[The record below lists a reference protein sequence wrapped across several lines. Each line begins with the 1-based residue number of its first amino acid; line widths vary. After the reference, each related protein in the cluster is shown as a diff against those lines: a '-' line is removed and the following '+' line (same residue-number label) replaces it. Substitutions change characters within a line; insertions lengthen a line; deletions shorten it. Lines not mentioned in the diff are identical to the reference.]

1 MLEKAGGNWVDDKRF
16 FDREAELDA
25 LTERARSR
33 THTLLTA
40 QRRMDKTSL
49 VRETLRRLAET
60 GEFEA
65 VFVDL
70 EHAADAADAIAE
82 IGIRTRPAGDLWGRV
97 APLFAPLKAFGER
110 IEEVGIADARVK
122 LRAGIDAGS
131 WRRDGERIFEALAA
145 HDRPVALAID
155 ELPILVNRLLN
166 APEGRPVAELFLS
179 FLRKNAQARK
189 GRVVIIVSGSV
200 GLEPILRRARLSAHA
215 NVFPRY
221 ELKPWTEEVASA
233 CLAALAQRYGVG
245 LPEEARRGM
254 YRRLRCCV
262 PHHVQQFF
270 DLLHEDL
277 RRRRRRDAGSSDV
290 ERVYRDN
297 MLGTAG
303 QIHLD
308 HYEQRLRV
316 RFGISHCFF
325 WRVSLHSRIWTL
337 PRKSHVW
344 AVAIVASKSLANRRL
359 RPSHASVRSTAQRRG
374 DISNPCPDGAR
385 FTTSSRQRILPS
397 RAVASFGRASEPSA
411 KMRSRHGNRCRI
423 EASNSGAPLRS

>member
-1 MLEKAGGNWVDDKRF
+1 MLEKAGGNWVDGKRF

-25 LTERARSR
+25 LTERARNG

-40 QRRMDKTSL
+40 QRRMGKTSL

-60 GEFEA
+60 GKFEA

-82 IGIRTRPAGDLWGRV
+82 IGIRTRRAGDLWGRV
-97 APLFAPLKAFGER
+97 APLFAPLKALGER

-131 WRRDGERIFEALAA
+131 WPRDGERIFEALAA
-145 HDRPVALAID
+145 HDRPVVLAID
-155 ELPILVNRLLN
+155 ELPILVNRLLKG
-166 APEGRPVAELFLS
+166 PEGRPVAELFLS

-189 GRVVIIVSGSV
+189 GRVVMIVSGSV
-200 GLEPILRRARLSAHA
+200 GLAPILRRAGLSAHA

-254 YRRLRCCV
+254 CRRLRCCV

-277 RRRRRRDAGSSDV
+277 RRRRRSAAGPEDV
-290 ERVYRDN
+290 ARVYRND
-297 MLGTAG
+297 MLGSAG
-303 QIHLD
+303 QIDLD
-308 HYEQRLRV
+308 HYEQRLKEVLGNDGYRV
-316 RFGISHCFF
+316 ALEILTDAAVHDGLLSDDSLERYRAHFAAPPDSDPAGGVSDAMEVLRHDGYLARTDGGHRFVSGWLEDW
-325 WRVSLHSRIWTL
+325 WR
-337 PRKSHVW
+337 
-344 AVAIVASKSLANRRL
+344 A
-359 RPSHASVRSTAQRRG
+359 
-374 DISNPCPDGAR
+374 
-385 FTTSSRQRILPS
+385 
-397 RAVASFGRASEPSA
+397 
-411 KMRSRHGNRCRI
+411 RHGDGFVPAWER
-423 EASNSGAPLRS
+423 

>member
-1 MLEKAGGNWVDDKRF
+1 MLEKAGGNWVDGERF
-16 FDREAELDA
+16 FDREVDLDA
-25 LTERARSR
+25 LTERARSG

-40 QRRMDKTSL
+40 QRRMGKTSL

-60 GEFEA
+60 GEFET

-97 APLFAPLKAFGER
+97 APLFAPLKALGER

-155 ELPILVNRLLN
+155 ELPILVNRLLKG
-166 APEGRPVAELFLS
+166 PEGRPVAELFLS
-179 FLRKNAQARK
+179 FLRKNAQAHK
-189 GRVVIIVSGSV
+189 GKVVMIVSGSV
-200 GLEPILRRARLSAHA
+200 GLEPILRRAGLSAHA

-254 YRRLRCCV
+254 CRRLRCCV

-277 RRRRRRDAGSSDV
+277 RRRRRSAAGPSDV
-290 ERVYRDN
+290 DRVYRND

-303 QIHLD
+303 QIDLD
-308 HYEQRLRV
+308 HYEQRLKVVLGVDGYRIALEILTDAAV
-316 RFGISHCFF
+316 HDGLLSDD
-325 WRVSLHSRIWTL
+325 SLGRY
-337 PRKSHVW
+337 
-344 AVAIVASKSLANRRL
+344 
-359 RPSHASVRSTAQRRG
+359 Q
-374 DISNPCPDGAR
+374 AR
-385 FTTSSRQRILPS
+385 FAAPPDSDPAGGVSDAMEVLRHDGYLARTDGGHRFVSGWLEDWW
-397 RAVASFGRASEPSA
+397 RA
-411 KMRSRHGNRCRI
+411 RHGDGFVPAWER
-423 EASNSGAPLRS
+423 